1 MEFSI
6 KFNGLER
13 PWNFS
18 KSVTAEGLLAT
29 PSKPPVYWPVVRARF
44 LTKQNIYIT
53 WVTSVIQVIY
63 LSSVQVNIRTTR
75 FLATE
80 LDRIVKEGYFRSRSE
95 AMNEAIRILIRKY
108 QVAKLES
115 KLAKVK
121 KGTKNLPS
129 VTKALLEARQEED
142 AWENVWTLQLL

>member
-1 MEFSI
+1 
-6 KFNGLER
+6 
-13 PWNFS
+13 
-18 KSVTAEGLLAT
+18 
-29 PSKPPVYWPVVRARF
+29 
-44 LTKQNIYIT
+44 
-53 WVTSVIQVIY
+53 VIY

-142 AWENVWTLQLL
+142 A

>member
-1 MEFSI
+1 M
-6 KFNGLER
+6 
-13 PWNFS
+13 
-18 KSVTAEGLLAT
+18 
-29 PSKPPVYWPVVRARF
+29 
-44 LTKQNIYIT
+44 
-53 WVTSVIQVIY
+53 
-63 LSSVQVNIRTTR
+63 SSVQVNIRTTR

-121 KGTKNLPS
+121 KGTKILPS

-142 AWENVWTLQLL
+142 A

>member
-1 MEFSI
+1 M
-6 KFNGLER
+6 
-13 PWNFS
+13 
-18 KSVTAEGLLAT
+18 
-29 PSKPPVYWPVVRARF
+29 
-44 LTKQNIYIT
+44 
-53 WVTSVIQVIY
+53 IY

-142 AWENVWTLQLL
+142 A